1 MKEHEKNKTTLQKQL
16 KRIQIIA
23 LISFGIALIA
33 IYLMTKE
40 HMTVESILSG
50 VGADS
55 PRATLMLLLLFG
67 IKSLSIVIPLPS
79 LYLASGLL
87 YHPVKAVAISYL
99 GLAITLSI
107 PFFLGRWAGGAGIDY
122 VMDRYPKMEK
132 VIAMQKKN
140 EFFSN
145 FIVRIIGWFP
155 CDILSFY
162 FGATATPYPVYLGA
176 SLLGA
181 SIGVIT
187 NTLLGDVILNPL
199 SPQFA
204 IMIAIKI
211 AVSAAAFG
219 VAYRLNKKENHNGE
233 QKNRRSER

>member
-1 MKEHEKNKTTLQKQL
+1 MAKENIKNKDTGALHKQM
-16 KRIQIIA
+16 KKIQIVAI
-23 LISFGIALIA
+23 ISFVVA
-33 IYLMTKE
+33 IVAIFLMTKE
-40 HMTVESILSG
+40 HMTVESLFSHTKG
-50 VGADS
+50 NS
-55 PRATLMLLLLFG
+55 LTATLLLLLLFA

-79 LYLASGLL
+79 LYLASGML
-87 YHPVKAVAISYL
+87 YSPLKAVVISYI

-107 PFFLGRWAGGAGIDY
+107 PYFLGRWAGGAGIDY
-122 VMDRYPKMEK
+122 ILERYPKMEK
-132 VIAMQKKN
+132 VIAIQKKN

-162 FGATATPYPVYLGA
+162 FGACDTPYPVYLGA
-176 SLLGA
+176 SLLGC

-204 IMIAIKI
+204 LMIAIKI
-211 AVSAAAFG
+211 VVSLTAFG
-219 VAYRLNKKENHNGE
+219 VAYYLNKKEN
-233 QKNRRSER
+233 

>member
-1 MKEHEKNKTTLQKQL
+1 MKEHENKNKETLQKQL

-33 IYLMTKE
+33 IFLMTKE

-55 PRATLMLLLLFG
+55 PKATLMLLLLFG
-67 IKSLSIVIPLPS
+67 IKSLSVVIPLPS
-79 LYLASGLL
+79 LYVASGLL

-107 PFFLGRWAGGAGIDY
+107 PFFLGRWAGGAGIDD

-132 VIAMQKKN
+132 VIAVQKKN

-145 FIVRIIGWFP
+145 FIVRTIGWFP
-155 CDILSFY
+155 CDILSFTSAPRARPIP
-162 FGATATPYPVYLGA
+162 FTWGRPSWAAPSA
-176 SLLGA
+176 SLP
-181 SIGVIT
+181 I
-187 NTLLGDVILNPL
+187 P
-199 SPQFA
+199 F
-204 IMIAIKI
+204 
-211 AVSAAAFG
+211 
-219 VAYRLNKKENHNGE
+219 
-233 QKNRRSER
+233 

>member
-1 MKEHEKNKTTLQKQL
+1 MAKRKETKGNNQRLHKQV
-16 KRIQIIA
+16 KRIQIVA
-23 LISFGIALIA
+23 LISFAVALVA
-33 IYLMTKE
+33 IFLMTKE
-40 HMTVESILSG
+40 HMTVESLLSHTKG
-50 VGADS
+50 NSLAG
-55 PRATLMLLLLFG
+55 TLMLLLFA

-79 LYLASGLL
+79 LYLASGML
-87 YHPVKAVAISYL
+87 YSPLKALAISYM

-107 PFFLGRWAGGAGIDY
+107 PYFLGRWAGGAGIDY
-122 VMDRYPKMEK
+122 ILDRYPKMEK

-162 FGATATPYPVYLGA
+162 FGACDTPYPVYLVA
-176 SLLGA
+176 SLLGC
-181 SIGVIT
+181 SIGVVT

-204 IMIAIKI
+204 LMIAIKI
-211 AVSAAAFG
+211 VVSLAAFG
-219 VAYRLNKKENHNGE
+219 VAYYLNKREN
-233 QKNRRSER
+233 

>member
-23 LISFGIALIA
+23 LISFGIAL
-33 IYLMTKE
+33 
-40 HMTVESILSG
+40 
-50 VGADS
+50 
-55 PRATLMLLLLFG
+55 
-67 IKSLSIVIPLPS
+67 
-79 LYLASGLL
+79 
-87 YHPVKAVAISYL
+87 
-99 GLAITLSI
+99 
-107 PFFLGRWAGGAGIDY
+107 
-122 VMDRYPKMEK
+122 
-132 VIAMQKKN
+132 IAMQKKN

-219 VAYRLNKKENHNGE
+219 VAYRLNKKENQNGE

>member
-1 MKEHEKNKTTLQKQL
+1 MAKGNETKGNNQRLRKQV
-16 KRIQIIA
+16 KRIQIVA
-23 LISFGIALIA
+23 LISFAVALVA
-33 IYLMTKE
+33 ILLMTKE
-40 HMTVESILSG
+40 HMTVESLLSHTKG
-50 VGADS
+50 NSLGG
-55 PRATLMLLLLFG
+55 TLMLLLLFA
-67 IKSLSIVIPLPS
+67 IKSLSVVIPLPS
-79 LYLASGLL
+79 LYLASGML
-87 YHPVKAVAISYL
+87 YSPLKAVAISYL

-107 PFFLGRWAGGAGIDY
+107 PYFLGRWAGGAGIDY
-122 VMDRYPKMEK
+122 ILDRYPKMEK

-162 FGATATPYPVYLGA
+162 FGACDTPYSTYLGA
-176 SLLGA
+176 SLLGC
-181 SIGVIT
+181 SIGVVT

-211 AVSAAAFG
+211 AVSLAAFG
-219 VAYRLNKKENHNGE
+219 IAYYLNKKE
-233 QKNRRSER
+233 K

>member
-1 MKEHEKNKTTLQKQL
+1 MKEHEDKTTLQKQL

-50 VGADS
+50 VGS

-87 YHPVKAVAISYL
+87 YHPVKAVAVSYL

-219 VAYRLNKKENHNGE
+219 VAYRLNKKEH
-233 QKNRRSER
+233 

>member
-55 PRATLMLLLLFG
+55 PRATFMLLLLFG

-79 LYLASGLL
+79 LYLASGLF
-87 YHPVKAVAISYL
+87 YHPVKAVAVSYL

-107 PFFLGRWAGGAGIDY
+107 PFSSGAGQGARAST
-122 VMDRYPKMEK
+122 MSWTATRRWKRSSPCRRKT
-132 VIAMQKKN
+132 N
-140 EFFSN
+140 FSL
-145 FIVRIIGWFP
+145 
-155 CDILSFY
+155 ILSCGSSAGF
-162 FGATATPYPVYLGA
+162 P
-176 SLLGA
+176 
-181 SIGVIT
+181 
-187 NTLLGDVILNPL
+187 
-199 SPQFA
+199 A
-204 IMIAIKI
+204 I
-211 AVSAAAFG
+211 
-219 VAYRLNKKENHNGE
+219 Y
-233 QKNRRSER
+233 

>member
-1 MKEHEKNKTTLQKQL
+1 MKEHENKTTLQKQL

-50 VGADS
+50 VGS
-55 PRATLMLLLLFG
+55 PRATFMLLLLFG

-87 YHPVKAVAISYL
+87 YHPVKAVAVSYL
-99 GLAITLSI
+99 GLAITLSL

-176 SLLGA
+176 SLLGC

-219 VAYRLNKKENHNGE
+219 VAYRLNKKEN
-233 QKNRRSER
+233 